1 MLATVGISPL
11 QRKVLTLKVF
21 TFASEFLKIRIM
33 ETKEY
38 FEKEMFFE
46 NLPVLPYP

>member
-1 MLATVGISPL
+1 
-11 QRKVLTLKVF
+11 
-21 TFASEFLKIRIM
+21 M

-46 NLPVLPYP
+46 NLPSIVFTTLRFPQFWGTETLRDERM

>member
-1 MLATVGISPL
+1 
-11 QRKVLTLKVF
+11 
-21 TFASEFLKIRIM
+21 M

-46 NLPVLPYP
+46 NLPSIVFTTPSVPPVLGDRSLREERM

>member
-1 MLATVGISPL
+1 
-11 QRKVLTLKVF
+11 
-21 TFASEFLKIRIM
+21 M

-46 NLPVLPYP
+46 NLPSIVFTTPSVRNHLLLHIAR